1 MAGLLRIHFFRYTW
15 TVADAQ
21 RMLAGALGL
30 PPEVLGDL
38 ILVASAGLWS
48 MVMIR
53 QSRHAPNFPAVDLG
67 TLKVGS
73 PDGSQTRPTHSR
85 SGRGTG

>member
-1 MAGLLRIHFFRYTW
+1 MCKTGSRPAHRTSAEYK
-15 TVADAQ
+15 VAFALV
-21 RMLAGALGL
+21 LAGALGI
-30 PPEVLGDL
+30 PPEILGDL

-67 TLKVGS
+67 TTKVGV
-73 PDGSQTRPTHSR
+73 PVVVLVAL
-85 SGRGTG
+85 